1 MGLGPDKKKKVLFKS
16 KPNLCFFKKKKLI
29 DGMKINIT
37 NGSRKSKRSEK
48 FSVYDFGDTNY

>member
-1 MGLGPDKKKKVLFKS
+1 MGLGPDKKKKFYLKVSLIFV
-16 KPNLCFFKKKKLI
+16 FFKKKKLI